1 MLARAAL
8 GAALWLTPLIA
19 QTQCQ
24 TMATY
29 SPCEM
34 TFDLNDAEAAAH
46 PNPYATV
53 DVHIEFRSPN
63 HKTYL
68 MPGFWAGGRRMI
80 VRFSATEA
88 GNWAYRISSNI
99 ARFDNKTGSFQA
111 TASDSAGFI
120 RPANLH
126 HWATLNTE
134 NPNDRK
140 PHLWMGDTLLP
151 LGFVDRATFDQ
162 ILNARAQQKFTHIR
176 GIILGPKEQQSKA
189 WPAADRPN
197 PDYFAELDQRILSI
211 HRKGMVADLVL
222 ADAQGALTEVLP
234 GWQDRQRFVRYIV
247 ARYAPMNI
255 TWQGVREFETYENG
269 RALLKEIGA
278 LLKEMD
284 PYNHPR
290 TTSTIATSSDVMPDG
305 WQNFVTCHSSDDQLG
320 SIEHQLYPTPFVNG
334 DFGHEDSGGGKQGR
348 DDVDTDAFRH
358 RLWHATINGQYPTY
372 ANTGTDGRSR
382 AVNSKFADSPGA
394 RQMAIWFKFFD
405 DTRHWELEPYFDV
418 DGGRAIALE
427 GVEYIVYVD
436 KPQGPIEVGV
446 EKHGYDVHWF
456 NPITGEVIDDK
467 KFKGERWTGEAPDR
481 SHDWV
486 LHIEREGRKE
496 SMLRSYK
503 FDSREYP
510 LQLQEPET
518 DVKKTPFTIA
528 EPAGDSIS
536 ASKPARYAAKLT
548 RETRATRSM
557 MFLWTGEIPS
567 GGQGARVLGTGRE
580 GELRIPP
587 AIAKPLPNVLSM
599 RLVGMNANGK
609 IYIIDKVYT
618 LTP

>member
-1 MLARAAL
+1 MVARAAL
-8 GAALWLTPLIA
+8 AAAVWLPSLLA
-19 QTQCQ
+19 ETQCQ

-29 SPCEM
+29 FPCEM

-80 VRFSATEA
+80 VRFSPTEA
-88 GNWAYRISSNI
+88 GLWDYRISSNI

-111 TASDSAGFI
+111 TASESAGFI

-126 HWATLNTE
+126 HWA
-134 NPNDRK
+134 
-140 PHLWMGDTLLP
+140 TLLP

-162 ILNARAQQKFTHIR
+162 ILNVRAGQKFTHMR
-176 GIILGPKEQQSKA
+176 GIILGLKEQQSKA
-189 WPAADRPN
+189 WPAPDHPN
-197 PDYFAELDQRILSI
+197 PDYFSELDQRILAI
-211 HRKGMVADLVL
+211 HRKGMVADLIL
-222 ADAQGALTEVLP
+222 ADGQGALTELLP
-234 GWQDRQRFVRYIV
+234 AWRDRQRFIRYIV

-278 LLKEMD
+278 LLQETD

-290 TTSTIATSSDVMPDG
+290 TTSTVATSSDVMPDG
-305 WQNFVTCHSSDDQLG
+305 WQNFITCQSSDDQLG
-320 SIEHQLYPTPFVNG
+320 SIEHQIYPTPFVNAN
-334 DFGHEDSGGGKQGR
+334 FGREDSGAGKQTR
-348 DDVDTDAFRH
+348 DDVDTDAFRR
-358 RLWHATINGQYPTY
+358 RLWRATMNGQYPTY
-372 ANTGTDGRSR
+372 SNTGTDGRGS
-382 AVNSKFADSPGA
+382 AVSAKFAESPGA
-394 RQMAIWFKFFD
+394 RQMANWFKFFE

-427 GVEYIVYVD
+427 GVEYIVYVEQ
-436 KPQGPIEVGV
+436 PQGPIEVGV

-456 NPITGEVIDDK
+456 NPITGEVTDEK

-518 DVKKTPFTIA
+518 DAKKTPFTIA

-536 ASKPARYAAKLT
+536 ASKPVRYAVRLT

-557 MFLWTGEIPS
+557 MFLWTGEVPS
-567 GGQGARVLGTGRE
+567 GGQGARALATGRE
-580 GELRIPP
+580 GEFRIPP
-587 AIAKPLPNVLSM
+587 AIARPLPNVFSL

>member
-1 MLARAAL
+1 MMSRAVLLAGLLAAYV
-8 GAALWLTPLIA
+8 AA
-19 QTQCQ
+19 QTPCP
-24 TMATY
+24 TMPTY
-29 SPCEM
+29 TPCDM
-34 TFDLNDAEAAAH
+34 TFDLNDAEASAH
-46 PNPYATV
+46 SNPIATV

-68 MPGFWAGGRRMI
+68 LPGFWAGGRRMI
-80 VRFSATEA
+80 VRFSPTEV
-88 GNWAYRISSNI
+88 GNWDFRVSSNVQ
-99 ARFDNKTGSFQA
+99 RFDNKTGSFQA
-111 TASDSAGFI
+111 IASESPGFL

-140 PHLWMGDTLLP
+140 PHLWMGDTLYP
-151 LGFVDRATFDQ
+151 LGFVDRAAFEQ
-162 ILNARAQQKFTHIR
+162 IVNARAQQKFTHLR
-176 GIILGPKEQQSKA
+176 GIILGPKSEQSKA

-197 PDYFAELDQRILSI
+197 PDYFAELDQRILYI
-211 HRKGMVADLVL
+211 NRKGIVADLMFAGGENAL
-222 ADAQGALTEVLP
+222 AELLP
-234 GWQDRQRFVRYIV
+234 TWQDRQRFVRYIV
-247 ARYAPMNI
+247 ARYAPMNV
-255 TWQGVREFETYENG
+255 TWQGVQNFEEYKDG
-269 RALLKEIGA
+269 RALLKEIGG

-290 TTSTIATSSDVMPDG
+290 TTSTVATSSNVLTDG
-305 WQNFVTCHSSDDQLG
+305 WQNFITYHSADDQLG
-320 SIEHQLYPTPFVNG
+320 SIEHQLYPTPFVNA
-334 DFGHEDSGGGKQGR
+334 DFGREDSGAGKQGG
-348 DDVDTDAFRH
+348 DDLDADAFRH
-358 RLWHATINGQYPTY
+358 RLWHATMNGQYPTY
-372 ANTGTDGRSR
+372 ANTGTDGRKFPIN
-382 AVNSKFADSPGA
+382 AKFADSPGA
-394 RQMAIWFKFFD
+394 QAMAHWFTFFD

-427 GVEYIVYVD
+427 GIEYVVYVD

-446 EKHGYDVHWF
+446 EKHGYDVHWI
-456 NPITGEVIDDK
+456 NPLTGEVIDEK

-518 DVKKTPFTIA
+518 DVKKTPFSIV
-528 EPAGDSIS
+528 EPAGDRISIS
-536 ASKPARYAAKLT
+536 KPTRYSAKLT

-557 MFLWTGEIPS
+557 MFLWTGEAPTD
-567 GGQGARVLGTGRE
+567 GQGARVLGTGRE
-580 GELRIPP
+580 GELHIPP
-587 AIAKPLPNVLSM
+587 GIAKTLPNVLSL

-609 IYIIDKVYT
+609 IYVVDKVYT